1 MTQDAS
7 HCTMLPVVQY
17 VRTSRK
23 AKAKASRMVPV
34 YRNPLDWMLHSNLK
48 RPYPD
53 DMMVNIGEAS
63 KIAMNM
69 LRDLLFSVQTCSWY
83 MTSLNS
89 NHCKNCAQNIGQE
102 GERYMIHIYTYY
114 VYCIHYLFLSPPLCI
129 HIYNMCVCVCNA
141 VSIYLFVCLSVD
153 VFIYLFA
160 YLTICLSTAYEVY
173 NCIVHIS
180 TFCWWM
186 VPSCIDSIPNCIK
199 FSYCIF
205 PVR

>member
-129 HIYNMCVCVCNA
+129 HIYNMCVCA
-141 VSIYLFVCLSVD
+141 MLYLSICLFVCRCN
-153 VFIYLFA
+153 YLP
-160 YLTICLSTAYEVY
+160 ICLSNNLFVY
-173 NCIVHIS
+173 CL
-180 TFCWWM
+180 
-186 VPSCIDSIPNCIK
+186 
-199 FSYCIF
+199 
-205 PVR
+205 

>member
-34 YRNPLDWMLHSNLK
+34 YRNPLVWMLHSNLK

-83 MTSLNS
+83 MASLNS
-89 NHCKNCAQNIGQE
+89 NHCKNCAQNIVQE
-102 GERYMIHIYTYY
+102 GERYMIYIYMIYIY
-114 VYCIHYLFLSPPLCI
+114 IYI
-129 HIYNMCVCVCNA
+129 HIMYTVYITSFSLPLSAYIYIICVCA
-141 VSIYLFVCLSVD
+141 MLYLSICLFVCLSM
-153 VFIYLFA
+153 Y
-160 YLTICLSTAYEVY
+160 LSTYLP
-173 NCIVHIS
+173 I
-180 TFCWWM
+180 
-186 VPSCIDSIPNCIK
+186 
-199 FSYCIF
+199 
-205 PVR
+205 